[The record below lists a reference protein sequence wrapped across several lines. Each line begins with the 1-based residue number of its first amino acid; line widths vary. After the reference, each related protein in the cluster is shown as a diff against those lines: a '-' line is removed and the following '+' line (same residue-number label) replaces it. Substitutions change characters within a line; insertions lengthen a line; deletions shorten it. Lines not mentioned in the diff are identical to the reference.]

1 MDVPGTVKN
10 IFINWFAD
18 VQHWEVRRGSRLAT
32 LGHVKLPR
40 SQAMRC
46 RVAHIPSERCRLGGS
61 KHHQLQIASSTKKR
75 LISPKFNY
83 ISAFLTKFNYKR
95 LQSRSM
101 AWRFHKLARAA
112 SRRAGRWWMSVKLIR
127 VIRNNLAGGSFQY
140 RALMTTS
147 GSSSIVSARRSMIT
161 TMRPRS
167 GVPKSGTSRN
177 A

>member
-18 VQHWEVRRGSRLAT
+18 VQHWEIGRGSRLAT

-46 RVAHIPSERCRLGGS
+46 RVAPIPSLRCRLGGT
-61 KHHQLQIASSTKKR
+61 KCHQLQIASSPKKR
-75 LISPKFNY
+75 LISPTFNY

-95 LQSRSM
+95 ACMIDVSAVSI
-101 AWRFHKLARAA
+101 LA
-112 SRRAGRWWMSVKLIR
+112 
-127 VIRNNLAGGSFQY
+127 
-140 RALMTTS
+140 T
-147 GSSSIVSARRSMIT
+147 SSSVSSANCLRLLCERRPPFCIQSLTNNDARRSGMST
-161 TMRPRS
+161 
-167 GVPKSGTSRN
+167 TSRS